1 MNPITSKKNKLGFV
15 GDGYMGCPIA
25 QRFSKSGF
33 KAAAHDLDRMIKI
46 KRLGCILLLIGIAG
60 LMGYSQEKATE
71 YVSPSEAVPR
81 GKAPKMQVQ
90 LLNPGEPTKQYAVI
104 FYQGDEAFS
113 GLSEFADK
121 YHITSAHF
129 TAIGALNGATLGW
142 FDPQRKMYKKIP
154 INGQHEVIG
163 MSGDIALYQ
172 GKPVVHT
179 HMVVG
184 SPDGTTRAGHILAA
198 YVSPTL
204 EVMVP
209 VDPIAMQKRLD
220 PATDLTLI
228 DPALK

>member
-1 MNPITSKKNKLGFV
+1 
-15 GDGYMGCPIA
+15 
-25 QRFSKSGF
+25 
-33 KAAAHDLDRMIKI
+33 MIKI
-46 KRLGCILLLIGIAG
+46 KRLGYVLSLIAVATA
-60 LMGYSQEKATE
+60 MGHPRETASE
-71 YVSPSEAVPR
+71 YVAPSEAAPK

-104 FYQGDEAFS
+104 FYEGDEAFS
-113 GLSEFADK
+113 GLLEFAEK
-121 YHITSAHF
+121 YDVASAHF

-154 INGQHEVIG
+154 IKGQHEVIG

-184 SPDGTTRAGHILAA
+184 SPDGTTRAGHVLDA

-204 EVMVP
+204 EVMVTVEP
-209 VDPIAMQKRLD
+209 TAMKKRFDPE
-220 PATDLTLI
+220 TDLTLI
-228 DPALK
+228 DPSLK

>member
-1 MNPITSKKNKLGFV
+1 M
-15 GDGYMGCPIA
+15 
-25 QRFSKSGF
+25 
-33 KAAAHDLDRMIKI
+33 
-46 KRLGCILLLIGIAG
+46 KRTLCILM
-60 LMGYSQEKATE
+60 LMGFTSTIGYSQDTANG
-71 YVSPSEAVPR
+71 YVSPSEAVPT

-90 LLNPGEPTKQYAVI
+90 LLNPGESAKQYAVI
-104 FYQGDEAFS
+104 FYEGDEAFS
-113 GLSEFADK
+113 GLLEFAEK
-121 YHITSAHF
+121 YHVTSAHF

-184 SPDGTTRAGHILAA
+184 TPDGTTRAGHVLDA

-204 EVMVP
+204 EVMVV
-209 VDPIAMQKRLD
+209 VDPIAMKKRFD
-220 PATDLTLI
+220 PETDLTLI
-228 DPALK
+228 DPGLK